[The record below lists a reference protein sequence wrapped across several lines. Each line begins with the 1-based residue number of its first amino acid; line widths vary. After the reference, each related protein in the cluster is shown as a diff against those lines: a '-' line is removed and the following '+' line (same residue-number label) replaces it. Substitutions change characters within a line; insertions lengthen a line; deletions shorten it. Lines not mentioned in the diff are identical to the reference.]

1 MKEKWLPV
9 SVVTL
14 GIILVGGCISIVHS
28 VSTGADEVSGEVI
41 ASKLSKQNIE
51 NSISISGSV
60 KGDEVFIG
68 NGQSSVCVDVR
79 VNEGDYVEAG
89 DTLFVFDTT
98 ELQNEYDKTYTLYKA
113 ERDKADKNESADER
127 SLQLLKDEEELAL
140 GQAQSN
146 TDYAVKKLE
155 DCMLMKDQLN
165 EEKDAL
171 TNQMNDLKD
180 KMDSEELSESQNGM
194 MSADYTYFSERLQ
207 SVTLKISEIEESIP
221 ELERNIEVAKE
232 NYATVEA
239 EYKAKIADAESTM
252 DRERTQVFEVNQSDL
267 NQLRKKIDNCV
278 VKAPVSGVISDI
290 NACKGAI
297 VNDSVLAMIHNNSD
311 YHIEASVAENNISKL
326 SAGMK
331 VRVKTAATGD
341 EELDGVIASISNYG
355 NNNDNSVNYSLFI
368 DLLDKDKT
376 EGLMMNMTANI
387 SIIEDVVSNI
397 YAVPYDAVLHD
408 DGGDYVLVAV
418 PHKDHYKLK
427 RADVEK
433 GTDSNF
439 LCEINGKELKEGE
452 LVVIMPKDC
461 NEDDIVDVNIE

>member
-89 DTLFVFDTT
+89 DTLFVFDTA

-180 KMDSEELSESQNGM
+180 KMDSANH
-194 MSADYTYFSERLQ
+194 
-207 SVTLKISEIEESIP
+207 K
-221 ELERNIEVAKE
+221 
-232 NYATVEA
+232 TV
-239 EYKAKIADAESTM
+239 
-252 DRERTQVFEVNQSDL
+252 
-267 NQLRKKIDNCV
+267 
-278 VKAPVSGVISDI
+278 
-290 NACKGAI
+290 
-297 VNDSVLAMIHNNSD
+297 
-311 YHIEASVAENNISKL
+311 
-326 SAGMK
+326 
-331 VRVKTAATGD
+331 
-341 EELDGVIASISNYG
+341 
-355 NNNDNSVNYSLFI
+355 
-368 DLLDKDKT
+368 
-376 EGLMMNMTANI
+376 
-387 SIIEDVVSNI
+387 
-397 YAVPYDAVLHD
+397 
-408 DGGDYVLVAV
+408 
-418 PHKDHYKLK
+418 
-427 RADVEK
+427 
-433 GTDSNF
+433 
-439 LCEINGKELKEGE
+439 
-452 LVVIMPKDC
+452 
-461 NEDDIVDVNIE
+461 